1 MKWFNN
7 LKIGSRLLIGF
18 GMIMAIA
25 LVIGLIGINGISK
38 VDKLD
43 TELYENMTVP
53 LGQLVTITSS
63 YNNIKADLRDVTL
76 SRDGVNITKYS
87 DNVRADSDNF
97 DKELL

>member
-63 YNNIKADLRDVTL
+63 
-76 SRDGVNITKYS
+76 
-87 DNVRADSDNF
+87 
-97 DKELL
+97 